1 MKYIGTDYLYNLDV
15 GKIAISFFTD
25 AHIECVLLCSEKH
38 NSVEVAIS
46 REFLYRKL
54 NIPFTEKE
62 YDVFDISSCIDY
74 IFEDNDIRIKDDK
87 FVINLVSEIADT
99 VYRFEI
105 SLIEMCSLYLQEEK
119 NLLHQLLKN
128 DSLRQQNNEVVNS
141 LFSLELLTETKSYVI
156 RDNRGNDI
164 LKFKNSKFA
173 QKGFNIICK
182 GIVRYLRCLLS

>member
-105 SLIEMCSLYLQEEK
+105 SLIGMCSLYLQEEK
-119 NLLHQLLKN
+119 NSLH
-128 DSLRQQNNEVVNS
+128 V
-141 LFSLELLTETKSYVI
+141 LT
-156 RDNRGNDI
+156 NRLSNT
-164 LKFKNSKFA
+164 FKTAYRESFIN
-173 QKGFNIICK
+173 Q
-182 GIVRYLRCLLS
+182 